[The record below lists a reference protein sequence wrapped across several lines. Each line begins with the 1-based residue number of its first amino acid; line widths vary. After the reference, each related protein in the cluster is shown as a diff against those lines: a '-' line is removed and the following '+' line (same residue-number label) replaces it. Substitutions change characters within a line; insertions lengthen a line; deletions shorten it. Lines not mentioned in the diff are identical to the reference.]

1 MKCPRDLCARSRL
14 RSPELKNSASC
25 GWGLAAVGVR
35 GILRLLGMAG
45 YWQEEVELAPA
56 TFFFFKTF
64 LMWTIFKVF
73 IEFVT
78 ALFLFYVLVF
88 WS

>member
-1 MKCPRDLCARSRL
+1 MKCPRDLCAQSRR

-25 GWGLAAVGVR
+25 GWGHAAAGVR

-45 YWQEEVELAPA
+45 CWQEVVELVPA

-64 LMWTIFKVF
+64 DVDHF
-73 IEFVT
+73 
-78 ALFLFYVLVF
+78 
-88 WS
+88 